1 MRSKAWMPTGGG
13 ARWFGVVLLGWA
25 AGAAAQ
31 PSPEIPWTV
40 QHQQA
45 VRATLRDY
53 DARLRADYAERLQ
66 RWRRG
71 FVERRQAALEEA
83 GRELAELAA
92 AIRDRREVSWK
103 VVGEDPQ
110 FKRRAGELT
119 GGLIDPAAVRGQLVE
134 WARAVEQQTR
144 REMLRC
150 FRQIIASDLGL
161 HFDQKLRGKVE
172 AAVRAIPVE
181 RLVAAD
187 ATREQLTAAIIGGLP
202 GVVLSDAQK
211 SRIAVAA
218 GELARRGAHWLAVAE
233 LQLPPDWADMLA
245 GLAGMLAAKVSAR
258 ALEWIDRRL
267 TGEPQP
273 EAFAD
278 ALRRALGDWNQRR
291 LQPKLDSILRAY
303 RYRVLEF
310 VEREAE
316 RAAQHVLE
324 GPR

>member
-1 MRSKAWMPTGGG
+1 MRSEVLGIAGRTRWM
-13 ARWFGVVLLGWA
+13 WVLVLLGWA
-25 AGAAAQ
+25 PGAAAQ

-45 VRATLRDY
+45 VRATMRDY

-71 FVERRQAALEEA
+71 FVERRQAAVEEA
-83 GRELAELAA
+83 GRELAALAA

-103 VVGEDPQ
+103 AVGEDPQ
-110 FKRRAGELT
+110 FERRAGELA
-119 GGLIDPAAVRGQLVE
+119 GGLIDPAAVRGELGE

-172 AAVRAIPVE
+172 AAVRAIPIE
-181 RLVAAD
+181 RLVAAE

-202 GVVLSDAQK
+202 GVVLTDAQK
-211 SRIAVAA
+211 RRIAVAA
-218 GELARRGAHWLAVAE
+218 GELARRGAHWLAVAA
-233 LQLPPDWADMLA
+233 LQLPPDWAEMLA
-245 GLAGMLAAKVSAR
+245 GPAGRLTAKVSAR
-258 ALEWIDRRL
+258 ALESIDRWL

-273 EAFAD
+273 EAIAG

-291 LQPKLDSILRAY
+291 LQPKLDAILRAY

-316 RAAQHVLE
+316 RSAQHVLE